1 MPLDNHNM
9 EKTMANRVSFA
20 GFLALSLVSAASL
33 AQETQVVK
41 IGFSSPLSGPQASAG
56 KDNQGGFQMAIE
68 RLNSQGI
75 TVGGKKLKFEPMIE
89 DDQADP
95 RTGVTVAQKLVDAGV
110 KAIVGPYN
118 SGVTIPA
125 SKVYNDAGIVM
136 ATVSSNPKVTE
147 QGFAYIYRVAASD
160 IQLGGKMA
168 LYAAKE
174 LKLKRIA
181 IVDDRTAYGQGL
193 GNEFEKV
200 AKANGVQIVGREF
213 TNDKASDFMAILTSI
228 KAKKP
233 DAIFYGGYA
242 PQGGPLTRQMK
253 QIGLNAMVLGGDGIC
268 SAEMGRLGG
277 DAVGQQVYCTQGGAI
292 LDKMEA
298 GAKFAAEYK
307 QKFNRPPEVYAASF
321 YDGMMVIAQ
330 AMKAANSVEPKQ
342 YAPAL
347 AKIKYKGVAASY
359 EFDDKHDLKQSPV
372 TVFQFKGGEPVAL
385 TSY

>member
-1 MPLDNHNM
+1 
-9 EKTMANRVSFA
+9 MANHVSILSILSI
-20 GFLALSLVSAASL
+20 LALSFIPAASF
-33 AQETQVVK
+33 AQDTQVVK

-56 KDNQGGFQMAIE
+56 KDNQGGFQMAID
-68 RLNSQGI
+68 RLNSQGF
-75 TVGGKKLKFEPMIE
+75 TVGGKKVRFEPLIE

-95 RTGVTVAQKLVDAGV
+95 RAGVTVAQKLVDAGA
-110 KAIVGPYN
+110 KAIIGPYN

-125 SKVYNDAGIVM
+125 SKVYNDAAIVM
-136 ATVSSNPKVTE
+136 ATVASNPKVTE
-147 QGFAYIYRVAASD
+147 QGFPYVFRVAASD
-160 IQLGGKMA
+160 IQLGGKMG

-200 AKANGVQIVGREF
+200 AKANGIEIVGREF
-213 TNDKASDFMAILTSI
+213 TNDKASNFMAILTSI

-242 PQGGPLTRQMK
+242 PQGGPMARQMK
-253 QIGLNAMVLGGDGIC
+253 QIGLNALLLGGDGIC
-268 SAEMGRLGG
+268 SPEMGRLGG
-277 DAVGQQVYCTQGGAI
+277 EAVGAHVYCTQGGAV
-292 LDKMEA
+292 LEMAEA
-298 GAKFAAEYK
+298 GKTFANEYK
-307 QKFNRPPEVYAASF
+307 QKYNRPPEVYAASF
-321 YDGMMVIAQ
+321 YDGMMLIAQ

-359 EFDDKHDLKQSPV
+359 DFDNKHDLKQSPV
-372 TVFQFKGGEPVAL
+372 TVFQFKGSEPVAI

>member
-1 MPLDNHNM
+1 MNG
-9 EKTMANRVSFA
+9 RIGIFSI
-20 GFLALSLVSAASL
+20 LAITFIPAAFG
-33 AQETQVVK
+33 QESQVVK
-41 IGFSSPLSGPQASAG
+41 IGFSSPLSGPQAAAG

-75 TVGGKKLKFEPMIE
+75 TIGGKKITFEPLME

-95 RTGVTVAQKLVDAGV
+95 RAGVQVAQKLVDAGA

-118 SGVTIPA
+118 SGVSIPA

-136 ATVSSNPKVTE
+136 ATVASNPKVTE
-147 QGFAYIYRVAASD
+147 QGFPYVYRVAASD
-160 IQLGGKMA
+160 IQLGGKIA
-168 LYAAKE
+168 LYAARE
-174 LKLKRIA
+174 LKVKRVA

-200 AKANGVQIVGREF
+200 AKANGIQIIGREF

-242 PQGGPLTRQMK
+242 PQGGPMARQMK
-253 QIGLNAMVLGGDGIC
+253 QIGLNALMLGGDGIC
-268 SAEMGRLGG
+268 SPQMGKLGG
-277 DAVGQQVYCTQGGAI
+277 DAIGPHIYCTQGGAI
-292 LDKMEA
+292 LDKAEA
-298 GAKFAAEYK
+298 GKTFAADYK
-307 QKFNRPPEVYAASF
+307 QKYNRPPEVYAASF
-321 YDGMMVIAQ
+321 YDGMMLIAE

-372 TVFQFKGGEPVAL
+372 TVFQFKGGEPAPL
-385 TSY
+385 TNY

>member
-1 MPLDNHNM
+1 M
-9 EKTMANRVSFA
+9 EQRIFFYGIIAF
-20 GFLALSLVSAASL
+20 SL
-33 AQETQVVK
+33 AAPASWAQEAQAVK
-41 IGFSSPLSGPQASAG
+41 IGFSSPLSGPQAAAG
-56 KDNQGGFQMAIE
+56 KDNQGGFLMAIE

-75 TVGGKKLKFEPMIE
+75 TVGGKKVKFEPLVE

-95 RTGVTVAQKLVDAGV
+95 RAGVTVAQKLVDAGV

-136 ATVSSNPKVTE
+136 ATVASNPKVTE
-147 QGFAYIYRVAASD
+147 QGFSYVYRVAAND

-174 LKLKRIA
+174 LKVKRVA

-200 AKANGVQIVGREF
+200 AKANGVQIIGREF
-213 TNDKASDFMAILTSI
+213 TNDKASDFMAILTSL
-228 KAKKP
+228 KGKKP

-242 PQGGPLTRQMK
+242 PQGGPMARQMK
-253 QIGLNAMVLGGDGIC
+253 QIGFNALLLGGDGIC
-268 SAEMGRLGG
+268 SPEMGRLGG
-277 DAVGQQVYCTQGGAI
+277 EAVGQQVYCTQGGAI
-292 LDKMEA
+292 LDKAEA
-298 GAKFAAEYK
+298 GAAFAADYK
-307 QKFNRPPEVYAASF
+307 KKYNRPPEVYAASF
-321 YDGMMVIAQ
+321 YDGMMLIAE

-342 YAPAL
+342 YGPAL
-347 AKIKYKGVAASY
+347 AKIKYKGVAAAY

-372 TVFQFKGGEPVAL
+372 TVFQFKGGEPVAV

>member
-1 MPLDNHNM
+1 M
-9 EKTMANRVSFA
+9 EQRIFFYGIIAF
-20 GFLALSLVSAASL
+20 SL
-33 AQETQVVK
+33 AAPASWAQEAQAVK
-41 IGFSSPLSGPQASAG
+41 IGFSSPLSGPQAAAG
-56 KDNQGGFQMAIE
+56 KDNQGGFLMAIE

-75 TVGGKKLKFEPMIE
+75 TVGGKKVKFEPLVE

-95 RTGVTVAQKLVDAGV
+95 RAGVTVAQKLVDAGV

-136 ATVSSNPKVTE
+136 ATVASNPKVTE
-147 QGFAYIYRVAASD
+147 QGFSYVYRVAAND

-174 LKLKRIA
+174 LKVKRVA

-200 AKANGVQIVGREF
+200 AKANGVQIIGREF
-213 TNDKASDFMAILTSI
+213 TNDKASDFMAILTSL
-228 KAKKP
+228 KGKKP

-242 PQGGPLTRQMK
+242 PQGGPMARQMK
-253 QIGLNAMVLGGDGIC
+253 QIGFNALLLGGDGIC
-268 SAEMGRLGG
+268 SPEMGRLGG
-277 DAVGQQVYCTQGGAI
+277 EAVGQQVYCTQGGAI
-292 LDKMEA
+292 LDKAEA
-298 GAKFAAEYK
+298 GAAFAADYK
-307 QKFNRPPEVYAASF
+307 KKYNRPPEVYAASF
-321 YDGMMVIAQ
+321 YDGMMLIAE

-347 AKIKYKGVAASY
+347 AKIKYKGVAAAY

-372 TVFQFKGGEPVAL
+372 TVFQFKGGEPVAV